1 MATGGTANNSMP
13 GVAADDPAMKVI
25 NEQQEDNQMIREV
38 NEEEL
43 VGMDANGPL
52 AAAMEEAPTNAAE
65 MVGEVIANE
74 PLNSLSHPT
83 ATDGEEEKR
92 AVKMAT
98 DDSVLSSQGGGARM
112 MQQHPS

>member
-1 MATGGTANNSMP
+1 MATGGTTNNNMP
-13 GVAADDPAMKVI
+13 GVADDTAMKVI
-25 NEQQEDNQMIREV
+25 NEQQDDSQMIREV

-83 ATDGEEEKR
+83 ADGEEEKR
-92 AVKMAT
+92 TVKMAT
-98 DDSVLSSQGGGARM
+98 DDSVLSS
-112 MQQHPS
+112 